1 MPKMELIIK
10 KIFGKVF
17 SGVDAVM
24 SGRVVK
30 SLLFI
35 YDIYEAKQLNK
46 KIKFFYY
53 YKGDQTL
60 PNIFPNV
67 SVYDSFIK
75 RIKLSENNNFCCGVL
90 KYVVVFLLIELID
103 AFGEVWSFL

>member
-24 SGRVVK
+24 NMRVVK

-35 YDIYEAKQLNK
+35 YEICEAKQLNK

-75 RIKLSENNNFCCGVL
+75 RINFCENNFDCNGL
-90 KYVVVFLLIELID
+90 INVVFLLIELID